1 MGLTAP
7 AAAERFD
14 GETLI
19 FRACSWS
26 IPLPIWTPGSA
37 HVSAA
42 ASAYSRTHLRTNV
55 RAAHSEPM
63 SDETELEPGDFHIA
77 VKRRDYTDTPW
88 RWEIWAAG
96 KTRAVAQS
104 AADFTTMSEAMKQGK
119 AELKILLQKKFPS
132 AA

>member
-1 MGLTAP
+1 LTAP
-7 AAAERFD
+7 AAAERFH

-19 FRACSWS
+19 FRACSRLIPLSIWTQEARTSQPLLPS
-26 IPLPIWTPGSA
+26 IPAPL
-37 HVSAA
+37 
-42 ASAYSRTHLRTNV
+42 LRTNV